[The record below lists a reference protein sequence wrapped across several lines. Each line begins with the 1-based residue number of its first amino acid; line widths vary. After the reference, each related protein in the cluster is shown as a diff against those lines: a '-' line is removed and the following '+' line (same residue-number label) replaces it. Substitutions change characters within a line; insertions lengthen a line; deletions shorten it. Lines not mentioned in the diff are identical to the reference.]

1 MNQSYP
7 PIENQTLGAAR
18 RLLFYNSFMKLL
30 AYYEDPFWENTALE
44 SMRFTTRVLIE
55 NAQGQLGFLKIEGED
70 ALGQRNHYETCGG
83 GVEADERFFETAER
97 EVQEEMGLRAHNFS
111 VIGVIID
118 RLNPLARL
126 TLSVYVHASVAQEG
140 LELQRTEAEAHL
152 IQDVVWLTP
161 AEAVRAL
168 STAHSPIDAYVHRRD
183 LRALLAWLETRE
195 AQP

>member
-18 RLLFYNSFMKLL
+18 RLLFYNKLMKLL
-30 AYYEDPFWENTALE
+30 AYYEDPFWENTDIE
-44 SMRFTTRVLIE
+44 SMRFTTRVILE
-55 NAQGQLGFLKIEGED
+55 NANGQLGFLKIEGED

-83 GVEADERFFETAER
+83 GVEGDESFFETAAR
-97 EVQEEMGLRAHNFS
+97 EVQEELGCKAQDFS
-111 VIGVIID
+111 LIGVIID

-126 TLSVYVHASVAQEG
+126 TMSVYVHAFVAHEG
-140 LELQRTEAEAHL
+140 LELQRTEAEAEL
-152 IQDVVWLTP
+152 IRDVVWLIP